1 MIITE
6 FLLLFYSYYSMSK
19 SYKHQVFWYI
29 DMDSEYSR
37 NLLVFIEKFL
47 IQDLRI
53 AIVRLSNLH
62 NLRLTCELE
71 SQFIILLVLLKIQP
85 NGRSFND
92 SESSWLSE
100 RNWIKMQNSKFYA
113 VLRFFNRPFT
123 IEYSIYSLKT
133 IIFLSRFFN
142 LI

>member
-1 MIITE
+1 
-6 FLLLFYSYYSMSK
+6 
-19 SYKHQVFWYI
+19 
-29 DMDSEYSR
+29 MDSEYSR

-92 SESSWLSE
+92 SESS
-100 RNWIKMQNSKFYA
+100 
-113 VLRFFNRPFT
+113 
-123 IEYSIYSLKT
+123 
-133 IIFLSRFFN
+133 
-142 LI
+142 